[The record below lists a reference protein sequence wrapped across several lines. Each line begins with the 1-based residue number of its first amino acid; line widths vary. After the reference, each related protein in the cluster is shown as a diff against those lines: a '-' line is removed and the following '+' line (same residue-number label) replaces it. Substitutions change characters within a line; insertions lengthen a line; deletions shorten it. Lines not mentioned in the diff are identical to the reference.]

1 MITPGIFASTGKVSP
16 PSSQLMRTLAQPG
29 RGKILEKVTSVAS
42 SERAAVSAVITI
54 NRDGVITGSYLAC
67 SKKKLALR
75 MDPSWFSIPAEIQ
88 AQFSI
93 ILNLDLSLFV
103 FPGYGRHRNLSSWS
117 DGE

>member
-103 FPGYGRHRNLSSWS
+103 FPGHGRHRNLSSWL